1 MPITIEED
9 FGVFE
14 VSAGDLF
21 TPAVDPT
28 QVVRQRIRFGE
39 QVWAQST
46 RLFAMQQSER
56 EEYELQRELSAW
68 QAAGLES
75 LEATLRSLP
84 E

>member
-14 VSAGDLF
+14 VSAGELF
-21 TPAVDPT
+21 TPPVNPG

-39 QVWAQST
+39 QVWAQSA
-46 RLFAMQQSER
+46 RLFTMHECQVS
-56 EEYELQRELSAW
+56 EYELQREISAW
-68 QAAGLES
+68 QAAGMES
-75 LEATLRSLP
+75 LESTLSSLS